1 VTSNTFSICPFLIIF
16 SLSQDGLPLTDL
28 MRPLPP
34 PISFDDP
41 ISHAAT
47 LLLQHSSEVLLVVE
61 RDQMQPQG
69 DKALATVVG
78 IVTRGQLFEGGS
90 ESAFAS
96 GYQSDDES
104 GLEMI
109 KQDLSKRGAV
119 PGVNGAT
126 KAPVEKQVR
135 PSTGVRALPWRSR
148 LAQLFDMGSPGEEV
162 AEVAE
167 VAADDVAEE
176 LPVEDD
182 MGLEMIRQDMMKLD
196 GAPSSKKS
204 AISSKTQKGRKA
216 LAYLEGLD
224 LEP

>member
-1 VTSNTFSICPFLIIF
+1 
-16 SLSQDGLPLTDL
+16 

-61 RDQMQPQG
+61 QDQAQPQG

-90 ESAFAS
+90 ESAFAP
-96 GYQSDDES
+96 GCQSDDES

-109 KQDLSKRGAV
+109 KQDLSKKGAV

-126 KAPVEKQVR
+126 EPPVEKQVR
-135 PSTGVRALPWRSR
+135 PSTGVRTLPWRSR
-148 LAQLFDMGSPGEEV
+148 LAQLFDMGSTGEEV

-167 VAADDVAEE
+167 IAEVASDDIVEE

-224 LEP
+224 LET